1 MFVTLFA
8 QTSVCSSMKRS
19 QEINSFFFSQ
29 YFDEGLRITLG
40 CIVPVIICAFLGEFT
55 TGTLISLGALVVG
68 ISDTPGAP
76 SHRRVGGLVCVVLGT
91 LTVFLTALAN
101 NSMVAMTVLIAL
113 LGFLYSMFAVFN
125 TRAATIGTM
134 CLLLMLINVDSMY
147 SFQEELNF
155 ILYYLIGGLWY
166 MLISFSTTNVRPYRL
181 AQQVLCETIHH
192 VADYIRL
199 KGGFYDT
206 TKNIE
211 DNYSKLID
219 KHIEVNNHLEE
230 VRDVLFQSK
239 RSIKDT
245 TIRGRFLTLIFA
257 DIVDLFEQS
266 MATHYD
272 YETIQAKYGDS
283 GILQRVNSVLHNV
296 ASELDN
302 IGYRLQTNRTP
313 RMRHDLNQDVEE
325 LRAALEKYDSENGT
339 NSIAIKKIIVNIR
352 TIVRHIQQVYRYSSF
367 NKVDIER
374 EDIVNTRKFINTE
387 TINLNNL
394 KSNFSLS
401 SNTFRHALRMSIV
414 LSMTYLVLMLIDF
427 SEFGIYWVLLTILV
441 ILKPGF
447 GLTQERN
454 LQRLIGTVI
463 GGVLGAMILML
474 IPDPTIRFAL
484 LIVFFFIAYS
494 LFRINYIIAVI
505 FMTPYVLIMLSFTGA
520 NTIEIAKERIFDTF
534 IGGSIAFLS
543 SYLIFPNWESFQ
555 IKKNMRSL
563 LIANYHYLAQAISIL
578 SGKPISVTE
587 YKLARKEV
595 YIATANMGSTFQR
608 LLTEPK
614 WRQTITK
621 EVNRFVILNHVFS
634 SYSATLLTQLNESA
648 NKFFTNEDVRLLH
661 KALGKLEKAISQIDD
676 QSASYNA
683 VKGIKEIQDNQP
695 DSDDAIII
703 TEQLQFLVKISSDL
717 QKVTAELMEKE
728 GQDEKGEEPE
738 E

>member
-1 MFVTLFA
+1 MRKT
-8 QTSVCSSMKRS
+8 

-76 SHRRVGGLVCVVLGT
+76 AHRRVGALVCVILGT
-91 LTVFLTALAN
+91 LTILVTALAN
-101 NSMVAMTVLIAL
+101 NSIAAMTIVIAV

-125 TRAATIGTM
+125 SRASTIGTM
-134 CLLLMLINVDSMY
+134 CLLLMMINVDSIY
-147 SFQEELNF
+147 SFREELAF
-155 ILYYLIGGLWY
+155 ISYFLIGGVWY
-166 MLISFSTTNVRPYRL
+166 MLISFSTTYVRPYRL
-181 AQQVLCETIHH
+181 AQQILSETIHH

-199 KGGFYDT
+199 KGSFYDT

-211 DNYSKLID
+211 DNYGKLVD
-219 KHIEVNNHLEE
+219 KHVEVNHHLEE

-245 TIRGRFLTLIFA
+245 TSRGRFLTLVFA

-266 MATHYD
+266 MTTHYD
-272 YETIQAKYGDS
+272 YAMIQAKYGES
-283 GILQRVNSVLHNV
+283 GILQHVNGILHNI
-296 ASELDN
+296 AAELDN

-313 RMRHDLNQDVEE
+313 KMQHDLNKDIDA
-325 LRAALEKYDSENGT
+325 LRLAVEKYDRENNV
-339 NSIAIKKIIVNIR
+339 NSIPIKKIIVNVR
-352 TIVRHIQQVYRYSSF
+352 TIARHIQQIYSYSSF
-367 NKVDIER
+367 KKVDIER
-374 EDIVNTRKFINTE
+374 DDITNTRKFINE
-387 TINLNNL
+387 DIINWNNL
-394 KSNFSLS
+394 RSNLSLS

-414 LSMTYLVLMLIDF
+414 LSVTYLVLMLINF

-463 GGVLGAMILML
+463 GGIIGAIILML
-474 IPDPTIRFAL
+474 IPDPTIRFTL

-494 LFRINYIIAVI
+494 LFRINYIMAVI

-534 IGGSIAFLS
+534 IGGVIAFLS
-543 SYLIFPNWESFQ
+543 SYVIFPNWESFQ
-555 IKKNMRSL
+555 IKTNMRKL
-563 LIANYHYLAQAISIL
+563 LVANYQYLSQAISIL
-578 SGKPISVTE
+578 YGQSIGVTE

-621 EVNRFVILNHVFS
+621 EVNRFVILNHIFS

-648 NKFFTNEDVRLLH
+648 NQYFTNVDVRLFY
-661 KALGKLEKAISQIDD
+661 KALSNLEKAIAQIDD
-676 QSASYNA
+676 NPEDFTV
-683 VKGIKEIQDNQP
+683 VKSIKEIQDSQP

-703 TEQLQFLVKISSDL
+703 TEQLQFLVKISADL
-717 QKVTAELMEKE
+717 HKVTSELIDKHDREE
-728 GQDEKGEEPE
+728 RGEEQHN
-738 E
+738 

>member
-1 MFVTLFA
+1 M
-8 QTSVCSSMKRS
+8 
-19 QEINSFFFSQ
+19 
-29 YFDEGLRITLG
+29 
-40 CIVPVIICAFLGEFT
+40 PVIICAFLGEFT

-166 MLISFSTTNVRPYRL
+166 MLISFSTTYVRPYRL
-181 AQQVLCETIHH
+181 AQQVLCGTIHH

-272 YETIQAKYGDS
+272 YEAIRAKYGDS

-367 NKVDIER
+367 KKVDIER

-387 TINLNNL
+387 TINLSNL

-661 KALGKLEKAISQIDD
+661 KALGKLEKAITQIDD

-728 GQDEKGEEPE
+728 GQDEKREEPE

>member
-1 MFVTLFA
+1 
-8 QTSVCSSMKRS
+8 MKKT

-76 SHRRVGGLVCVVLGT
+76 AHRRMGALLCVILGT
-91 LTVFLTALAN
+91 LTIFITAVAN
-101 NSMVAMTVLIAL
+101 NSIAAMTIVIAV

-125 TRAATIGTM
+125 SRAATIGMM
-134 CLLLMLINVDSMY
+134 CLLLMMINVDSVY
-147 SFQEELNF
+147 SFREELAF
-155 ILYYLIGGLWY
+155 ISYFLIGGVWY
-166 MLISFSTTNVRPYRL
+166 MLISFSTTYVRPYRL
-181 AQQVLCETIHH
+181 AQQILSETIHH

-206 TKNIE
+206 TKSIE
-211 DNYSKLID
+211 ENYGKLIE
-219 KHIEVNNHLEE
+219 KHVEVNNQLEE

-245 TIRGRFLTLIFA
+245 TSRGRFLTLIFA

-266 MATHYD
+266 MTTHYD
-272 YETIQAKYGDS
+272 YATIQAKYGES
-283 GILQRVNSVLHNV
+283 GLLQRVNGILHNI

-313 RMRHDLNQDVEE
+313 RMQHDLNKDIDA
-325 LRAALEKYDSENGT
+325 LRAAVEKYDRENEV
-339 NSIAIKKIIVNIR
+339 NSLPIKKIIVNVR
-352 TIVRHIQQVYRYSSF
+352 TIVRHIQQIYSYSSF
-367 NKVDIER
+367 KQVDIER
-374 EDIVNTRKFINTE
+374 EDITNTRKFVNEDIINWS
-387 TINLNNL
+387 NLRSNL
-394 KSNFSLS
+394 SLS

-414 LSMTYLVLMLIDF
+414 LSMTYLVLMLINF

-463 GGVLGAMILML
+463 GGIIGAIILML
-474 IPDPTIRFAL
+474 IPDPTIRFTL

-494 LFRINYIIAVI
+494 LFRINYIMAVI

-534 IGGSIAFLS
+534 IGGVIAFLS
-543 SYLIFPNWESFQ
+543 SYVIFPNWESFQ
-555 IKKNMRSL
+555 IKSNMRSL
-563 LIANYHYLAQAISIL
+563 LVANYQYLAQSL
-578 SGKPISVTE
+578 SMLYGQRIGVTE

-621 EVNRFVILNHVFS
+621 EVNRFVILNHIFS
-634 SYSATLLTQLNESA
+634 SYSASLLTQLNESA
-648 NKFFTNEDVRLLH
+648 NQYFTNEDVRLFY
-661 KALGKLEKAISQIDD
+661 KALSKLEKAIAEIDNNQGD
-676 QSASYNA
+676 FTL
-683 VKGIKEIQDNQP
+683 VKGIKEIQDSQP

-703 TEQLQFLVKISSDL
+703 TEQLQFLVKISADL
-717 QKVTAELMEKE
+717 QKVTSELIEKHDRE
-728 GQDEKGEEPE
+728 EKGEEPHE
-738 E
+738 